1 MLDINALGQV
11 ARVHAAAL
19 EVIDAV
25 VGSNAVGGGYRLHAS
40 DNGLIGFLARVDIDA
55 VAFGVVVVL
64 KEREVEERVWCIVV
78 AQVVERCA
86 LDIDAAHAFYQAV
99 ARRQHQHA
107 AALPVGER
115 RVALLHHGVLRAK
128 IGVAHMR
135 VVVVEDVFA
144 LVVRRVNVARLGK
157 GSTVAIGIGQ
167 HATALTAHGEKV
179 AITRAGV
186 QASTTRLGAVV
197 DLLIGA
203 AADLQL
209 ANGSVGTLGVVD
221 QIGGIGRIDAIV
233 ALYPLALALR
243 HAQEVVASEKQLAV
257 HPAGIELVVG
267 TDDEHA
273 PNGIEAIGAADAL
286 HPILH
291 RRGEA
296 GLFVI
301 RVNRRDPQTEIALP
315 VHQDGVARRYD
326 DAKLILERI
335 IELKVEV
342 EQTSCRDAAHLVS
355 LFV

>member
-1 MLDINALGQV
+1 MAH
-11 ARVHAAAL
+11 VHAAAL

-25 VGSNAVGGGYRLHAS
+25 VRSEAVGGGDSLHAS

-64 KEREVEERVWCIVV
+64 KEREGEERVRRIVV
-78 AQVVERCA
+78 AQVVERRA
-86 LDIDAAHAFYQAV
+86 LHIDAAHAFYQAV
-99 ARRQHQHA
+99 ARRQYQHA

-115 RVALLHHGVLRAK
+115 RVALLYHGVLRAK
-128 IGVAHMR
+128 VGVAHMG

-157 GSTVAIGIGQ
+157 GSTVAVGIGQ

-179 AITRAGV
+179 AIARAGV
-186 QASTTRLGAVV
+186 QTSTTRLGAVV

-209 ANGSVGTLGVVD
+209 ADGSVGALSVVD

-257 HPAGIELVVG
+257 HPAGVKLVG
-267 TDDEHA
+267 G
-273 PNGIEAIGAADAL
+273 PMMNM
-286 HPILH
+286 
-291 RRGEA
+291 
-296 GLFVI
+296 
-301 RVNRRDPQTEIALP
+301 PQM
-315 VHQDGVARRYD
+315 G
-326 DAKLILERI
+326 
-335 IELKVEV
+335 
-342 EQTSCRDAAHLVS
+342 
-355 LFV
+355 

>member
-25 VGSNAVGGGYRLHAS
+25 VGSEAVGGGDSLHAS

-157 GSTVAIGIGQ
+157 GSTVAVGIGQ

-179 AITRAGV
+179 FVGINLLIRLSV
-186 QASTTRLGAVV
+186 QRRLASTSVASPAMSQKIQFVGFNVIRFPIVGTNPLAIAMRNTQKIIACEE
-197 DLLIGA
+197 
-203 AADLQL
+203 QL
-209 ANGSVGTLGVVD
+209 AIYFARIKRH
-221 QIGGIGRIDAIV
+221 IGGSDPLKSGFRI
-233 ALYPLALALR
+233 
-243 HAQEVVASEKQLAV
+243 
-257 HPAGIELVVG
+257 G
-267 TDDEHA
+267 TDVA
-273 PNGIEAIGAADAL
+273 PYAL
-286 HPILH
+286 DPIL
-291 RRGEA
+291 
-296 GLFVI
+296 L
-301 RVNRRDPQTEIALP
+301 RVTL
-315 VHQDGVARRYD
+315 
-326 DAKLILERI
+326 
-335 IELKVEV
+335 
-342 EQTSCRDAAHLVS
+342 
-355 LFV
+355 